1 MIRWTATTGTTRDV
15 SKLYRAKRGVVDIV
29 EVPELVFASVDGE
42 GAPGG
47 PAFGEALGALYPIAY
62 GIHFALKARG
72 ADERV
77 SPLEALWWTD
87 DPAGDFAQARRRGG
101 YGERDMERW
110 KWRALI
116 RLPAGTDEAMFRQV
130 EDGLRHKH
138 PERSEAFAR
147 VRFAP
152 WREGTC
158 AQTLH
163 VGPYAEELPTVEMLH
178 GALAGAGFRPSGR
191 HHEIY
196 LGDPRRCAP
205 ERLRT
210 ILRQPVSP
218 A

>member
-1 MIRWTATTGTTRDV
+1 MIRWTATTGSVQDT
-15 SKLYRAKRGVVDIV
+15 SKLYRAKRGVIDIV

-42 GAPGG
+42 GPPGG
-47 PAFGEALGALYPIAY
+47 PAFGEALGALYPTAY

-72 ADERV
+72 VDERV

-87 DPAGDFAQARRRGG
+87 DPAGDFADARSKGG

-110 KWRALI
+110 RWRALI
-116 RLPAGTDEAMFRQV
+116 RLPAGTDEALFRQV
-130 EDGLRHKH
+130 EHGIGQKH
-138 PERSEAFAR
+138 PELAEALTR
-147 VRFAP
+147 VRFGP

-163 VGPYAEELPTVEMLH
+163 VGPYAEELSTVELLH
-178 GALAGAGFRPSGR
+178 DALEGAGFRATGR

-210 ILRQPVSP
+210 ILRQPVTP